1 MIEITT
7 TNDTAPRINGSVM
20 ENNRRT
26 APAPSI
32 LAAWYSVSGTP
43 CIAASNTTVAKGTL
57 FHTLTRHSDT
67 IAQFG
72 SISHGIGPTPIQP
85 SMMLSSPLLVLN
97 TNCHTTAITTADTA
111 SGRKIAVR
119 KMLMPLSFRFS
130 AAATTTLMSM
140 VGTRV
145 PTVKITVLRSAIR

>member
-7 TNDTAPRINGSVM
+7 TNDSAPRINGTVM
-20 ENNRRT
+20 EKNRRT
-26 APAPSI
+26 AEAPSI

-57 FHTLTRHSDT
+57 FHTLTRHSDP

-97 TNCHTTAITTADTA
+97 TNCHTTAITTDDTA
-111 SGRKIAVR
+111 KGKNIMTRKVLI
-119 KMLMPLSFRFS
+119 PLAFRLS
-130 AAATTTLMSM
+130 TPATARLIST
-140 VGTRV
+140 VGTTV
-145 PTVKITVLRSAIR
+145 PTV